1 MHSLVDHSPAEVPG
15 GSDSS
20 DSSGWAPPPG
30 DVRSA
35 PFRTG

>member
-1 MHSLVDHSPAEVPG
+1 MHFLVDPAAEDLSI
-15 GSDSS
+15 SDSAV
-20 DSSGWAPPPG
+20 WAPPPG

>member
-1 MHSLVDHSPAEVPG
+1 MQFHVDKSAVEAPHI
-15 GSDSS
+15 SD
-20 DSSGWAPPPG
+20 DAAWAPPPG

>member
-1 MHSLVDHSPAEVPG
+1 MQTLVDPRTAEAPRLSYTAV
-15 GSDSS
+15 
-20 DSSGWAPPPG
+20 WAPPPG

>member
-1 MHSLVDHSPAEVPG
+1 MQKFADHPVVHALQI
-15 GSDSS
+15 SDSAV
-20 DSSGWAPPPG
+20 WAPPPG

>member
-1 MHSLVDHSPAEVPG
+1 MQSIVDHSAAEPPHV
-15 GSDSS
+15 SDSAV
-20 DSSGWAPPPG
+20 WAPPPG

>member
-1 MHSLVDHSPAEVPG
+1 MHSLVDHSPADVPG
-15 GSDSS
+15 GS

>member
-1 MHSLVDHSPAEVPG
+1 MQFHVDHSAVEVPHVR
-15 GSDSS
+15 DSAV
-20 DSSGWAPPPG
+20 WAPPPG

>member
-1 MHSLVDHSPAEVPG
+1 MQSLVDHPTAEALLI
-15 GSDSS
+15 SDTAV
-20 DSSGWAPPPG
+20 WAPPPG

>member
-1 MHSLVDHSPAEVPG
+1 MQSTVEHSAAEVLRV
-15 GSDSS
+15 SDSAA
-20 DSSGWAPPPG
+20 WAPPPG